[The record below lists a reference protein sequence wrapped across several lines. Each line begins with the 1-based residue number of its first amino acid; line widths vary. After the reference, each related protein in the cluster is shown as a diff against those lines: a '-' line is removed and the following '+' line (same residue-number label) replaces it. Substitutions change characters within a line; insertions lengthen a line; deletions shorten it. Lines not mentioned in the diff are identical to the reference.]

1 MFKITTLQ
9 EADELCRRSGEY
21 KKLPFAN
28 KQQIRSL
35 IENADIN
42 ISTANLVASSIG
54 ESDPRWM
61 KVYTDYYEALRIL
74 VEALLQFDKLKIDNH
89 QCQFACLCKTY
100 PQLQFDWNFLEEI
113 RFKRNRAHYYGEKI
127 SHEDWEKAKLRFNLY
142 VTALK
147 KEIEKRLKF
156 ST

>member
-21 KKLPFAN
+21 KKLLFAN

-54 ESDPRWM
+54 ENDPRCM

-74 VEALLQFDKLKIDNH
+74 VEALLHFDRLKIDNH
-89 QCQFACLCKTY
+89 
-100 PQLQFDWNFLEEI
+100 
-113 RFKRNRAHYYGEKI
+113 
-127 SHEDWEKAKLRFNLY
+127 
-142 VTALK
+142 
-147 KEIEKRLKF
+147 
-156 ST
+156 